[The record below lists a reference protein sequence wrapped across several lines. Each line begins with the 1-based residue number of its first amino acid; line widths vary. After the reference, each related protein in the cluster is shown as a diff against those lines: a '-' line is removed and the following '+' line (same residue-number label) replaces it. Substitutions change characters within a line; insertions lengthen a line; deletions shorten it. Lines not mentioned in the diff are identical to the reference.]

1 MPHPDAPE
9 KGVFEPLV
17 AARDAAF
24 CARLASLADKPTAL
38 RRELISA
45 LAAPCSFSDIS
56 IVRTS
61 SVEEAS

>member
-17 AARDAAF
+17 TARDAAF
-24 CARLASLADKPTAL
+24 CARLASLADEPTAL

-45 LAAPCSFSDIS
+45 FAAPCFFSDIS

-61 SVEEAS
+61 SVEDTS